1 MKKNFLAALLLS
13 AALALAGCN
22 TVQGFG
28 QDLKKGAEHVGAAL
42 GKAGDKIPVDY
53 CERRFV
59 KKPPKAAFY
68 ISLQMHSN
76 QVSNAL
82 AHDGYFIPCAI
93 HDGRSDILAITA
105 IYNQI
110 H

>member
-59 KKPPKAAFY
+59 KKPPKAKAGFVIY
-68 ISLQMHSN
+68 TDFQT
-76 QVSNAL
+76 AL
-82 AHDGYFIPCAI
+82 ATPDRHEKEE
-93 HDGRSDILAITA
+93 IL
-105 IYNQI
+105 
-110 H
+110 